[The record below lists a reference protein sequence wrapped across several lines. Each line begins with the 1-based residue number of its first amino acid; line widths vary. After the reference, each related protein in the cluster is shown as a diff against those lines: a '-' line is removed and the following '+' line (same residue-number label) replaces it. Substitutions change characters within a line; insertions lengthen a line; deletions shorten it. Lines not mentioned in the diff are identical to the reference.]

1 MPLQRVGRRVSC
13 PDPSLA
19 ADWSSRPPN
28 RFPEASVMAPH
39 LKWHLRFV
47 SVSSGLG
54 LHLLPVPVAWVRTS
68 LSYIWDTAG
77 RNL

>member
-1 MPLQRVGRRVSC
+1 
-13 PDPSLA
+13 
-19 ADWSSRPPN
+19 
-28 RFPEASVMAPH
+28 MAPH
-39 LKWHLRFV
+39 LKWHLRLV

-77 RNL
+77 RNS